1 MKILLLL
8 FFIVSTHNLNA
19 QWESD
24 SMSIYF
30 DVNSSEPLNNE
41 EVSIRLKSLGAIK
54 GLKII
59 GYTDTAGTEQLNLI
73 LAGKR
78 VKAVQFLLPDSIKT
92 LEIIIEGETTRFGAD
107 KENRR
112 VDILFQKLVEGT
124 EIREYLILNIQFVTN
139 KALIMSQ
146 SYPLV
151 DQLVEKIKADKITRI
166 ELHGHVCC
174 GPDMELSKNRAL
186 AARKKLV
193 DKGIDAEIISCYG
206 HSNFDPLYPEDPG
219 AGNDKNKRVE
229 VVLIR
234 ERVEY

>member
-8 FFIVSTHNLNA
+8 FFIVSTHNLSA

-54 GLKII
+54 DLKII

-92 LEIIIEGETTRFGAD
+92 LEIIIEGETTRF
-107 KENRR
+107 
-112 VDILFQKLVEGT
+112 
-124 EIREYLILNIQFVTN
+124 
-139 KALIMSQ
+139 
-146 SYPLV
+146 
-151 DQLVEKIKADKITRI
+151 
-166 ELHGHVCC
+166 
-174 GPDMELSKNRAL
+174 
-186 AARKKLV
+186 
-193 DKGIDAEIISCYG
+193 
-206 HSNFDPLYPEDPG
+206 
-219 AGNDKNKRVE
+219 
-229 VVLIR
+229 
-234 ERVEY
+234 